1 MPSSHTSPHILI
13 VEARYY
19 EAIGETLFQGAV
31 AALEAAGASWER
43 LEVPGAFE
51 IPTAIEM
58 TLRAMSA
65 GKLPRPY
72 DGFVTLGCVIRG
84 ETSHYD
90 HVCEE
95 TARGVQD
102 VALRHAAAIGF
113 GVLTVEN
120 GAQAWAR
127 ARHDRKNKGGEAVA
141 ACLAMVALRHR
152 LGIR

>member
-1 MPSSHTSPHILI
+1 MILR
-13 VEARYY
+13 A
-19 EAIGETLFQGAV
+19 T
-31 AALEAAGASWER
+31 AAGQIA
-43 LEVPGAFE
+43 
-51 IPTAIEM
+51 
-58 TLRAMSA
+58 
-65 GKLPRPY
+65 RPF

-141 ACLAMVALRHR
+141 ACLAMVALRQKLR
-152 LGIR
+152 IS